1 MMKTSL
7 TIIIPIILLF
17 SAFILRC
24 DTTVYEGTLSVRG
37 NEPHTQLILM
47 TTDGKSYE
55 LTGFRSQ
62 ELRQHQ
68 YKTVT
73 IGGKLVSKPAGPG
86 FPAKIEVDQIIRVHN
101 R

>member
-1 MMKTSL
+1 MMQSTL
-7 TIIIPIILLF
+7 TKIIPVILLF
-17 SAFILRC
+17 SASFLRC
-24 DTTVYEGTLSVRG
+24 DTTVYEGTISLRG